1 MLIDLEK
8 QHLWALLNVLDS
20 VDMSPAERS
29 ARERIA
35 ARLDRYRAERAERTE
50 LVESLVGR
58 VKAAVVA
65 LESVVLEMG
74 SAVDAEIAKKKEGT
88 P

>member
-8 QHLWALLNVLDS
+8 QHLLALLNVLDS

-50 LVESLVGR
+50 LVESLVVR

>member
-50 LVESLVGR
+50 LVESLVVR